1 MAGTALWDD
10 AGFSLVE
17 RLVQLGREIGALDWL
32 PMLLNQLASAAVQ
45 RGDFAAAASL
55 VAEADAISEATGA
68 RIAPY
73 AALRLAAFRGREAE
87 ATPLIQANIEQAAA
101 TGQGTAVTSAHW
113 VTATLY
119 NGLGRY
125 ADALAAARQASEHG
139 HPHMSMQ
146 ALPELIEAAAR
157 SGNPDAARDALGRLA
172 EWTWAGG
179 TDWGLGIE
187 ARSRALLTEGQA
199 AEPLYQEA
207 IGRLGRTRMRP
218 MLARTHL
225 LYGEWLRRERR
236 PADAREQ
243 LRGAYQTL
251 DGIGMD
257 GFAERAR
264 RELRAAGGTAHRRA
278 ATTGVELTAQ
288 EAQVARLAGEG
299 LSNPEIATRL
309 FLSPRTVRYHLEK
322 VFTKL
327 DITSRAQLSRASSG
341 S

>member
-1 MAGTALWDD
+1 
-10 AGFSLVE
+10 
-17 RLVQLGREIGALDWL
+17 
-32 PMLLNQLASAAVQ
+32 
-45 RGDFAAAASL
+45 
-55 VAEADAISEATGA
+55 
-68 RIAPY
+68 
-73 AALRLAAFRGREAE
+73 
-87 ATPLIQANIEQAAA
+87 
-101 TGQGTAVTSAHW
+101 
-113 VTATLY
+113 
-119 NGLGRY
+119 
-125 ADALAAARQASEHG
+125 
-139 HPHMSMQ
+139 MSMQ

-157 SGNPDAARDALGRLA
+157 TGNPDAARDALGRLA
-172 EWTWAGG
+172 EWTRAGG

-225 LYGEWLRRERR
+225 AYGEWLRRKRR

-264 RELRAAGGTAHRRA
+264 RELRAAGGTARRRA

-288 EAQVARLAGEG
+288 EAQIARLAGEG